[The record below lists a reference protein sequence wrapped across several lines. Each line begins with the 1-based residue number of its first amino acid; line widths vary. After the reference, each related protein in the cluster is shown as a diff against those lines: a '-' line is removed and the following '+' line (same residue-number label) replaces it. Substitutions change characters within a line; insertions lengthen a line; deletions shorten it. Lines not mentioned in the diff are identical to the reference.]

1 LKFYSHCEAY
11 HSIIRRYD
19 HPLVKQ
25 YGRHINLLHKLNVY
39 IKISTTLYIA
49 EIEAD
54 SLLSNNLYSACI
66 DDREKWEINSRVF
79 FFRKSCFYFFFIRI
93 EYQGAFFTPAFFS
106 SFIINI
112 SVSYVKS
119 NSLLIHSIVS
129 DNDYLF
135 LSFHKPSHKGYTFP
149 IGISD

>member
-25 YGRHINLLHKLNVY
+25 YGRHVNLLHKLNVY

-66 DDREKWEINSRVF
+66 DDREKWEINSPF
-79 FFRKSCFYFFFIRI
+79 FFLESPVFIFFLS
-93 EYQGAFFTPAFFS
+93 E
-106 SFIINI
+106 
-112 SVSYVKS
+112 
-119 NSLLIHSIVS
+119 LSIKE
-129 DNDYLF
+129 LF
-135 LSFHKPSHKGYTFP
+135 LHLPS
-149 IGISD
+149 SVVL